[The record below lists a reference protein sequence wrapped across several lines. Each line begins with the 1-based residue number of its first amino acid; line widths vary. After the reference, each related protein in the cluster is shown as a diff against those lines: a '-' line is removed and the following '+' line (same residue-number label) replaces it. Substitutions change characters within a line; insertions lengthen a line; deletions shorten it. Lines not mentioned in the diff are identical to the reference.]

1 MTHFLVRNRR
11 LSFSTLCALIT
22 LLQLPAAEST
32 DFLRE
37 QVLALGKLTTAPV
50 MQPAADIIGDDE
62 LQAIFFDALPWKGK
76 PTKVFAWL
84 GTPKIPAKTN
94 SGKTPGM
101 VLVHGGGG
109 TADKK
114 WVKKWTDKG
123 YAAISIAVEGQLDVR
138 EDQNAKKWKKHEWA
152 GPSRNGIY
160 GDSDEPLVD
169 QWMYHTI
176 ADMVLAHS
184 LLRSQPN
191 IDINKIGVM
200 GYSWG
205 GVITSTVI
213 GIDMRFAFAI
223 SVYGCGHLAQ
233 SANQYGA
240 ALGKNLLYQE
250 VWDPLIRMN
259 RVQIPVLWL
268 SWPED
273 QHFPLDSV
281 SATYRAA
288 SGPHL
293 LSLIPKMGHGGGPS
307 NAVPDSYA
315 FADSIVQDGKP
326 WCLQVSQ
333 VRNDNIVEVDFS
345 STKPL
350 ERAVLIS
357 TTDTGFTGKRKWIE
371 SPAML
376 SKSSELWHLS
386 ATLPT
391 GTTAWFINA
400 HSQGLT
406 VSSDYQEITP

>member
-1 MTHFLVRNRR
+1 MIYFTQTIRS
-11 LSFSTLCALIT
+11 LSFSLACALMPIFP
-22 LLQLPAAEST
+22 LIAVDIAAM
-32 DFLRE
+32 RE
-37 QVLALGKLTTAPV
+37 QVLTLGHLTTAPAT
-50 MQPAADIIGDDE
+50 QPADNTTSDKE
-62 LQAIFFDALPWKGK
+62 LQAIFYDVLRWKGQ

-84 GTPKIPAKTN
+84 GTPKTVTRKI
-94 SGKTPGM
+94 PGM

-109 TADKK
+109 TAEKN

-138 EDQNAKKWKKHEWA
+138 EDQNPKAWKKHPWA
-152 GPSRNGIY
+152 GPARNGIY
-160 GDSDEPLVD
+160 GDSSEPLTD
-169 QWMYHTI
+169 QWMYHAM

-191 IDINKIGVM
+191 IDVNNIGVM
-200 GYSWG
+200 GISWG

-213 GIDMRFAFAI
+213 GIDTRFAFAI
-223 SVYGCGHLAQ
+223 PVYGCGHLTHA
-233 SANQYGA
+233 ANQYGT
-240 ALGKNLLYQE
+240 ALGNNLFYQA
-250 VWDPLIRMN
+250 VWDPNIRMD
-259 RVQIPVLWL
+259 RVKIPVLWL

-273 QHFPLDSV
+273 LHFPLDSV

-293 LSLIPKMGHGGGPS
+293 LSLIPKMGHGGGPPTI
-307 NAVPDSYA
+307 VPDSYA
-315 FADSIVQDGKP
+315 FADSIVQHGKP
-326 WCLQVSQ
+326 WCLQVRQ
-333 VRNDNIVEVDFS
+333 VRKGQLVEVDFS

-357 TTDTGFTGKRKWIE
+357 TTGTGFTGKRTWIE

-376 SKSSELWHLS
+376 IKSSNHWQMS
-386 ATLPT
+386 ANLPA

-406 VSSDYQEITP
+406 ASSDYQEIAP

>member
-1 MTHFLVRNRR
+1 MTDFPLTFRW
-11 LSFSTLCALIT
+11 LSFSTLCTLML
-22 LLQLPAAEST
+22 LLQLPATDST
-32 DFLRE
+32 DLRA
-37 QVLALGKLTTAPV
+37 QVLALGKLTTPPAT
-50 MQPAADIIGDDE
+50 QPAVNSAGDNE

-84 GTPKIPAKTN
+84 GTPKTVT
-94 SGKTPGM
+94 GKIPGM

-109 TADKK
+109 TAEKD

-138 EDQNAKKWKKHEWA
+138 DEQNAKAWKQHPWA
-152 GPSRNGIY
+152 GPARNGIY
-160 GDSDEPLVD
+160 GDSAEPLTD
-169 QWMYHTI
+169 QWMYHAI

-184 LLRSQPN
+184 LLRSQSN
-191 IDINKIGVM
+191 IDVNNIGVM

-213 GIDMRFAFAI
+213 GIDTRFAFAI
-223 SVYGCGHLAQ
+223 PVYGCGHLAQ
-233 SANQYGA
+233 SENQYGT

-250 VWDPLIRMN
+250 VWDPIIRMN
-259 RVQIPVLWL
+259 QVKIPVLWL

-273 QHFPLDSV
+273 QHFPMDSV
-281 SATYRAA
+281 SATYRAS

-293 LSLIPKMGHGGGPS
+293 LSLIPHMGHGGGPPKI
-307 NAVPDSYA
+307 VPDSYA
-315 FADSIVQDGKP
+315 FADSIVHEGKP

-333 VRNDNIVEVDFS
+333 VRKDNLVEVDFS

-357 TTDTGFTGKRKWIE
+357 TTDTGFTGKRTWFE
-371 SPAML
+371 SPAKL
-376 SKSSELWHLS
+376 SKSSDLWHMS
-386 ATLPT
+386 ANLPT

-406 VSSDYQEITP
+406 ASSDYQEITP